1 MPFKSK
7 AQWRALGA
15 KMDRGEISKSTFDEF
30 AHSTA
35 GGYDNLPERKT
46 QTKKPAVKPA
56 AGPAR
61 SKGTAPA
68 PAGKVRKMSLGSTGS
83 RSGSRG
89 RGRR

>member
-7 AQWRALGA
+7 AQARLFGH
-15 KMDRGEISKSTFDEF
+15 KMQTGEISKATFDEW
-30 AHSTA
+30 AHSTP
-35 GGYDNLPERKT
+35 GGIDSLPEHKT
-46 QTKKPAVKPA
+46 QTKKPTVKPA
-56 AGPAR
+56 TGPAR

-68 PAGKVRKMSLGSTGS
+68 PAAKVRKMSLGSTGS